1 MTTAVAPQFV
11 KALFL
16 SLVKAAGGVEPSA
29 VALGVSHQR
38 ISQLTGLQSADMPTL
53 MHVIALERFAG
64 QAIVTGAL
72 AKLANPDTAARDPL
86 KETSEVVSAASELL
100 NIVVSGGSRREVL
113 AAVAKLQAETA
124 DVPAAL
130 AEEA

>member
-1 MTTAVAPQFV
+1 MTTLSQPYL
-11 KALFL
+11 KALIRTFVL
-16 SLVKAAGGVEPSA
+16 KDVGGVEA
-29 VALGVSHQR
+29 AGALLEVSHQR
-38 ISQLTGLQSADMPTL
+38 VSQLTSLQSADMPTL
-53 MHVIALERFAG
+53 MQVIALERFAG